1 VQVQKVG
8 WIVRL
13 LTTKNTILHMKRQKP
28 GVMAKTMIAM
38 VISTLG
44 ANAITETSKVA
55 DRQVVSARL
64 GRKLVPMANGASAAV
79 SSLLLSYV
87 ITKTTIVMVPLTKT
101 FPTRDRPVLSGRERV
116 SNRVHISV
124 KTMGLA

>member
-1 VQVQKVG
+1 
-8 WIVRL
+8 
-13 LTTKNTILHMKRQKP
+13 
-28 GVMAKTMIAM
+28 MAKTTIAM
-38 VISTLG
+38 
-44 ANAITETSKVA
+44 AILILDADAKTETRKVA

-64 GRKLVPMANGASAAV
+64 GRKLVPMANGANAVV